1 MAAATT
7 FVFVFVFVFPFAFA
21 LIVVDL
27 GSLDPTLEPR
37 EVSLEELAAWT
48 FSCGCDDGGGGA
60 GLELRGASKGGGEGY
75 DSA

>member
-7 FVFVFVFVFPFAFA
+7 FVFVFVFPFPFA

-27 GSLDPTLEPR
+27 GSLDPALEPR
-37 EVSLEELAAWT
+37 EVSLEELAACT

-60 GLELRGASKGGGEGY
+60 GLELRGASKGGGEGC